1 LIYLDS
7 NFFLFSLFDQTIK
20 GENARKLAQKIID
33 GGGEKA
39 ITSALTFDEVM
50 WIVLKNKRKEALRS
64 TIESIY
70 GMPNLSVKGVS
81 ESMPLEALA
90 LMEQFNLKPRD
101 AFHAAVM
108 KREGITEI
116 ASDDPDFDRVKWLK
130 RIKL

>member
-1 LIYLDS
+1 MIYLDS

-33 GGGEKA
+33 GGEKA

-64 TIESIY
+64 TVESIY

-81 ESMPLEALA
+81 ESIPLDALA

-101 AFHAAVM
+101 AFHVAIM

-116 ASDDPDFDRVKWLK
+116 ASDDPDFDRVKGLQ
-130 RIKL
+130 RIRL